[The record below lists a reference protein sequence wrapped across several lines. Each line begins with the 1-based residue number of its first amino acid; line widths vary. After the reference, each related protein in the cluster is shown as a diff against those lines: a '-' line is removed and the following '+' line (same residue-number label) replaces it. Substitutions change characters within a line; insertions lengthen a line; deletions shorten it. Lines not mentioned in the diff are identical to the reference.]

1 MTIDGDRD
9 LFVHVLDQF
18 RFLGKFLAKSMLDS
32 RMVDIAT
39 IIFLFLLLFFRSI
52 FHLAFRFIS
61 GCSGKSQPFLQQIFG
76 YARLDEFRVKIHCRS
91 F

>member
-39 IIFLFLLLFFRSI
+39 IIF
-52 FHLAFRFIS
+52 FIS
-61 GCSGKSQPFLQQIFG
+61 IAFL
-76 YARLDEFRVKIHCRS
+76 
-91 F
+91 